1 MTTET
6 IKDGLKNKISNLNPE
21 RKEGP
26 VARAIES
33 QTARIPSDVFLWGA
47 GGAAL
52 ASLTLKFLKREHESL
67 LAGQWVAPLL
77 LLGVY
82 NKLVKQLGHDQ
93 DEPVPSN
100 V

>member
-1 MTTET
+1 MTTDT
-6 IKDGLKNKISNLNPE
+6 IKDKLKSKVSGLNPE
-21 RKEGP
+21 RKEGR

-33 QTARIPSDVFLWGA
+33 QTSRLPSHLFLWGA

-52 ASLTLKFLKREHESL
+52 TSLTLKFLKREHESL
-67 LAGQWVAPLL
+67 LIGQWVAPLL

-93 DEPVPSN
+93 NEPVPSN
-100 V
+100 S